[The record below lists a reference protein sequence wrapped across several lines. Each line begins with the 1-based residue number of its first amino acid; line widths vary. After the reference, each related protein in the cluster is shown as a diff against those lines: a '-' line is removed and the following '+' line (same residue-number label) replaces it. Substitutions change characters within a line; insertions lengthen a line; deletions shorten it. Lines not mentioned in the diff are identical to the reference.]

1 MAQIIGGVRIT
12 GFISPTDTSDTY
24 PVIDP
29 VYGIDGIRNYS
40 GGTSELNSIP
50 TLRRRAGM
58 IVGIN
63 NGAQYYKLKP
73 SPWNLD
79 INDWEQVIY
88 VTGVTFDQGNYNL
101 NIITNN
107 GTSTQSLS
115 ILAGD
120 LRVTGGTYN
129 SSNGVVTFVNNSGG
143 TFGVSGFTQNY
154 TNDTITGGT
163 YSTGTVFNGGNIQFR
178 STLPANNFS
187 VTGLTDTLVTGGTYS
202 AGTIFSGNSIQ
213 FRNNSGGTF
222 SVFGVRDT
230 FVTGGTYSSS
240 TTVNGGLIQLIDNS
254 GAILNV
260 TGITD
265 TFITG
270 GTYSAGAGFSG
281 NSIQFTNNS
290 GSSFTVSSIQN
301 IFVTGGTY
309 SASNTFS
316 GNSIQFTNNSG
327 SSFTVSG
334 LRDTVITGG
343 TYSAG
348 TTFSGNSIQF
358 TNNSG
363 GTFNVTGLS
372 DIYVTGGTYSAN
384 TISLRNNSGV
394 AFSVTG
400 LSDTFF
406 TAGTYNRNTSEIV
419 FSANTG
425 GTLTVTGIT
434 DTFFTAGTYSS
445 INGTI
450 TFSANTGG
458 TLTVSGLTG
467 MSVSVSAN
475 TGLGVN
481 NGNILYT
488 IYNTTVGDGLTNVA
502 VGSLPAGTPAS
513 TWKTRTIV
521 EVLDAILFPD
531 VNPTYTIP
539 TIAINGITTQDY
551 EVGRLLSFTANA
563 AATKNDA
570 GEFVALR
577 FFRNGSQRYLSDS
590 NGTETTDIAN
600 QFGYPNNNNPNYIY
614 SFVSPF
620 AENYTIPTPTGGNT
634 STTTTYNVNGD
645 YNDGVPKQNNK
656 GVYDSRTP
664 AVRSTDAPQR
674 GTINFSSSI
683 VTITGLYPIYYGT
696 GTTRFTATDV
706 VNQIQAGTASS
717 ILASAS
723 DTISVT
729 VGRDLKYMWV
739 AHFANYADKNVW
751 FFNQNSSGS
760 IASDSLILPP
770 VTQAVNSPNGYWSGV
785 QFKIY
790 LSSYDTQPAE
800 SVLQLRNS

>member
-1 MAQIIGGVRIT
+1 MAQISGGVRIT
-12 GFISPTDTSDTY
+12 GFISPTDTNDTY

-50 TLRRRAGM
+50 ILRRRAGM

-63 NGAQYYKLKP
+63 NGVQCYKLKP
-73 SPWNLD
+73 GPWNLN
-79 INDWEQVIY
+79 INDWEQIVY

-101 NIITNN
+101 NIITNT
-107 GTSTQSLS
+107 GTSAQSLS
-115 ILAGD
+115 ILAGN
-120 LRVTGGTYN
+120 LKVTGGTYN
-129 SSNGVVTFVNNSGG
+129 SSNGVVTFTDNSGG
-143 TFGVSGFTQNY
+143 TFSVSGFTTNY
-154 TNDTITGGT
+154 TNDTVTAGT
-163 YSTGTVFNGGNIQFR
+163 YSVGTTFNGGSINFI

-187 VTGLTDTLVTGGTYS
+187 VTGLTNTFVTGGTYS
-202 AGTIFSGNSIQ
+202 TGPAFSGNSIQ
-213 FRNNSGGTF
+213 FRNNSGSIFDVTGI
-222 SVFGVRDT
+222 RNT

-240 TTVNGGLIQLIDNS
+240 TTFNGGSIRLIDNS
-254 GAILNV
+254 GNILNV

-270 GTYSAGAGFSG
+270 GTYSAGT
-281 NSIQFTNNS
+281 QFNNNFITFVNNS
-290 GSSFTVSSIQN
+290 GNTFTVTGIEN
-301 IFVTGGTY
+301 LFV
-309 SASNTFS
+309 
-316 GNSIQFTNNSG
+316 
-327 SSFTVSG
+327 
-334 LRDTVITGG
+334 TGG

-358 TNNSG
+358 INNSG
-363 GTFNVTGLS
+363 GTFTVSGLRDTVVTGGTYS
-372 DIYVTGGTYSAN
+372 IGSSFSGNSIQFVNNSGETFSVVGVRDTFVTGGTYSAN
-384 TISLRNNSGV
+384 TIFFGNNSG
-394 AFSVTG
+394 S
-400 LSDTFF
+400 TF
-406 TAGTYNRNTSEIV
+406 A
-419 FSANTG
+419 
-425 GTLTVTGIT
+425 VTGIT
-434 DTFFTAGTYSS
+434 DTFFTGGSYNSS
-445 INGTI
+445 TSSI

-481 NGNILYT
+481 DGNVLYT
-488 IYNTTVGDGLTNVA
+488 IYNTLVSDSLTNSA

-521 EVLDAILFPD
+521 QVLDTILFPD

-539 TIAINGITTQDY
+539 TIAINGITTQNY
-551 EVGRLLSFTANA
+551 EVGRILSFIADV

-570 GEFVALR
+570 GDFVALR
-577 FFRNGSQRYLSDS
+577 FFRNGSQRYISDS
-590 NGTETTDIAN
+590 NGTETTDIPN
-600 QFGYPNNNNPNYIY
+600 QFGYPNNNNPNFIF
-614 SFVSPF
+614 SFSTPF
-620 AENYTIPTPTGGNT
+620 TENYGIPRPTGGNT
-634 STTTTYNVNGD
+634 SSTTTYNVNAD

-656 GVYDSRTP
+656 GVFDSRTP
-664 AVRSTDAPQR
+664 VVRSTAAPQL
-674 GTINFSSSI
+674 GAINFSSSI

-696 GTTRFTATDV
+696 GTTQFTATDV

-729 VGRDLKYMWV
+729 VGKGLKYMWV
-739 AHFANYADKNVW
+739 AHFANYADKSIW
-751 FFNQNSSGS
+751 FFNQNSSS
-760 IASDSLILPP
+760 NIASDSLILPP
-770 VTQAVNSPNGYWSGV
+770 VTQAVNSPNGYWGGV